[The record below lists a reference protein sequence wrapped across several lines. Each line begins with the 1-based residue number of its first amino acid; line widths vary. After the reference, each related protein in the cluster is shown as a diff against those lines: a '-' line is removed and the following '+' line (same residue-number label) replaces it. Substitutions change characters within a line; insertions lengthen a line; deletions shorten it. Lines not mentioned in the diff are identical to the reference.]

1 MCCNIFQTCAVNVF
15 TFLSET
21 CRKFFPTSERV
32 FRRNPAS
39 FLNNVFNSVN
49 GNEEL
54 FEIFVST
61 LKKIGV
67 DTYEEDTMKDVCKK
81 LLVKICR
88 TRVKVFM
95 QSMGEKDMEKRKK
108 VCDVD
113 SSLRDKLKGYVL
125 AAKRE

>member
-1 MCCNIFQTCAVNVF
+1 MKDECLDFDRKADNCARQF
-15 TFLSET
+15 
-21 CRKFFPTSERV
+21 TSERV

-39 FLNNVFNSVN
+39 FLNNVFNSVY

-95 QSMGEKDMEKRKK
+95 QSMGEKDMEKQK
-108 VCDVD
+108 
-113 SSLRDKLKGYVL
+113 
-125 AAKRE
+125 